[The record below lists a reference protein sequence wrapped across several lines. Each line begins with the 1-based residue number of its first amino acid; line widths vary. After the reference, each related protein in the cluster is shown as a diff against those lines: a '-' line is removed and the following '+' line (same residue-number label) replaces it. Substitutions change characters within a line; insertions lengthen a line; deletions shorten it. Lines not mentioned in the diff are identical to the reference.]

1 VLNLPVFQNGMIML
15 LQIEGQDLDKLIM
28 IGDRVLIRPRIGSEK
43 TQGGLFLP
51 PGVEASRRVQSGYII
66 KCGPGYPLPVNPDTD
81 EPWKEQS
88 NKPAYLSLQA
98 KEGDL
103 AVFLQDGGIEIEFN
117 KEKFIIL
124 QHSSILML
132 IRDESIFI

>member
-1 VLNLPVFQNGMIML
+1 ML
-15 LQIEGQDLDKLIM
+15 LQIDGQDLDKLIM

-66 KCGPGYPLPVNPDTD
+66 KCGPGYPLPVNPDAD

-88 NKPAYLSLQA
+88 NKPAYLALQA

-103 AVFLQDGGIEIEFN
+103 AVFLQDGGIEIEFS

-124 QHSSILML
+124 PHSSILML